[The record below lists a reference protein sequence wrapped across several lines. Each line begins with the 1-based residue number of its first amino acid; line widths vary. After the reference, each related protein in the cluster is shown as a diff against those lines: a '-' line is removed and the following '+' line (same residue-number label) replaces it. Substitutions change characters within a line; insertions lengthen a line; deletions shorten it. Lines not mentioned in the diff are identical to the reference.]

1 MQAEA
6 LIEPFLHLY
15 QGEYMPKKKTK
26 AQVKRD
32 LKTIRVKFFRLMVDR
47 GEFGT
52 SSNFPMTI
60 SSADKILRS
69 IELLERK
76 VK

>member
-1 MQAEA
+1 
-6 LIEPFLHLY
+6 
-15 QGEYMPKKKTK
+15 MPKKKTK

-32 LKTIRVKFFRLMVDR
+32 LKTIRVKLFRLMIDR

-52 SSNFPMTI
+52 GSNFPMTI
-60 SSADKILRS
+60 SSADKLLTA
-69 IELLERK
+69 IERLERK